1 MSSYALRTATSLSAF
16 DAIAVQSAETYIAA
30 GNCDPAEP
38 WEPDDHRVQPTLLPA
53 FFASQEKIVGQTS
66 NLFERHTAVVEPLP
80 ALADWHGFMSSLVG
94 INARGQIAGVHGYIR
109 RSRAR
114 DVIAGY
120 ARAILWQAPQALW
133 TGAERAVGAAEA
145 KYISL
150 RLLGFH
156 ADRLRVT
163 IGETDRGAPTALLTV
178 LYDDDFWALTE
189 TGLDPMLADDVT
201 DFRPTLSVNE
211 RDFRL
216 HWRDDERERLFA
228 TLGRMEACAS

>member
-1 MSSYALRTATSLSAF
+1 MSSYALRAAKTLSAY
-16 DAIAVQSAETYIAA
+16 DAIAVQSAEAYVAA
-30 GNCDPAEP
+30 GDTDPAEP
-38 WEPDDHRVQPTLLPA
+38 WEPDDHRVEPTLLPA
-53 FFASQEKIVGQTS
+53 FFASEEKIVGQTS
-66 NLFERHTAVVEPLP
+66 DLFGSRTAVMEPAP
-80 ALADWHGFMSSLVG
+80 ALADWHGFMTSLVG
-94 INARGQIAGVHGYIR
+94 INARGQIAGVHGYVR

-120 ARAILWQAPQALW
+120 ARAILWQAPPALW
-133 TGAERAVGAAEA
+133 AGAERALGAAEA

-163 IGETDRGAPTALLTV
+163 IGETDRGTPTALLTV

-189 TGLDPMLADDVT
+189 TALDPLLADDVR

-216 HWRDDERERLFA
+216 HWREDERERLFA
-228 TLGRMEACAS
+228 TLGRMEACAD

>member
-1 MSSYALRTATSLSAF
+1 MSSYALRAAKSLSAF
-16 DAIAVQSAETYIAA
+16 DAMAVQSAEAYIAA
-30 GNCDPAEP
+30 GDVDLAEP
-38 WEPDDHRVQPTLLPA
+38 WEPDDHRLEPTLLPP

-66 NLFERHTAVVEPLP
+66 DLFERNTPAIEPLP
-80 ALADWHGFMSSLVG
+80 ALADWHGFMSTLVG
-94 INARGQIAGVHGYIR
+94 INARGQIAGSHGYIR

-120 ARAILWQAPQALW
+120 ARAILWQAPPALW

-163 IGETDRGAPTALLTV
+163 IGETDRGEPTALLTV

-189 TGLDPMLADDVT
+189 TAIDPLLADDVT

-228 TLGRMEACAS
+228 TLGRMEACAG